1 MASSTGGCVGCP
13 DIAGPN
19 SSVPVVINGNQ
30 TIQVNKALY
39 ATARVIDSDADG
51 VPNFYDLTPFGGVQ
65 IDSIAR
71 NPSPVGFLLS
81 WDGAANTIYRVEY
94 RTNLTVRRLGAV
106 ADGHERHIRYGA
118 VVRARHERGG
128 RQLPSAITG

>member
-1 MASSTGGCVGCP
+1 MA
-13 DIAGPN
+13 
-19 SSVPVVINGNQ
+19 VVINGNQ

-39 ATARVIDSDADG
+39 ESKNIDSDADG
-51 VPNFYDLTPFGGVQ
+51 VPNFYDVTPFGGVQ

-94 RTNLTVRRLGAV
+94 RTNLTSGVWVPLLTVTNATSVTAPLSALDTNGVAGA
-106 ADGHERHIRYGA
+106 AQRYYR
-118 VVRARHERGG
+118 VIYS
-128 RQLPSAITG
+128 PNSP